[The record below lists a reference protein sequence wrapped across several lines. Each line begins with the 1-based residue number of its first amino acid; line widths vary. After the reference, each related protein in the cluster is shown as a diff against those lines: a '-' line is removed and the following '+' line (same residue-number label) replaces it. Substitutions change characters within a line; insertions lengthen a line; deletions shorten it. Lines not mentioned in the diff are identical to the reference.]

1 MHTYIKNVVTGLP
14 CVCLSVMI
22 GTDRRPSCLSF
33 CHLPAHACCGQM
45 AEAVS
50 QFQRAVA
57 KALKLG
63 HDVDV
68 TVAEDYLM
76 VALFPVRG
84 PLPAATVGT
93 SRHARCA
100 CTAEARLRR

>member
-14 CVCLSVMI
+14 CVYLSVMI
-22 GTDRRPSCLSF
+22 GPDRQPSCLRF

-45 AEAVS
+45 AEAVA

-63 HDVDV
+63 VDV
-68 TVAEDYLM
+68 TVAEGYLK

-84 PLPAATVGT
+84 PCRPRRSA
-93 SRHARCA
+93 RHAPRVAMHCRG
-100 CTAEARLRR
+100 TT

>member
-1 MHTYIKNVVTGLP
+1 MHTYIKNVVTGVP
-14 CVCLSVMI
+14 CVCWSVMI
-22 GTDRRPSCLSF
+22 GPDRQPSCLSF

-45 AEAVS
+45 AEAVA
-50 QFQRAVA
+50 QFQRAV

-68 TVAEDYLM
+68 TVAEDYLK

-84 PLPAATVGT
+84 PCRPRRSA
-93 SRHARCA
+93 RHARCA